1 MLKEDGKH
9 WDLEF
14 IDSIEVPSKN
24 KIVFKL
30 KSPRST
36 FASSQLVEVP
46 IVPKAHY
53 DENYKQNPIGSGP
66 YKVVEYKPNEQAI
79 FEINPYWH
87 GEKPYFKKW
96 TWVLLEENTA
106 LASLESGEVDMIYAT
121 PEFAD
126 KKIDGCKLFDI
137 ESNDVRGLSMPYV
150 KKGVINDSPDG
161 YTVGNNVTSD
171 PIIRKA
177 LNIGMDRQKVV
188 DTVLNGHGKPAYSV
202 IDGTSFWNSEAIIE
216 DNKPEEAKK
225 ILDENGWVVGKDGI
239 REKDGIKAEFELY
252 YPTQDQIRTNVAVE
266 AANQAKELGIN
277 IKLVGSN
284 WDEMI
289 TKSHEVALLY
299 AGGRH
304 NPNQFFESHHPSTA
318 GKGWTNITFYNNPKV
333 TEYLE
338 KAMNSSD
345 LEEANKYWKL
355 AQWDGNVGASV
366 KGDIANVWLARI
378 NHTYLGDSRINV
390 GNQGMH
396 SHGHDWA
403 LIANISE
410 WKWEESK

>member
-1 MLKEDGKH
+1 M
-9 WDLEF
+9 
-14 IDSIEVPSKN
+14 
-24 KIVFKL
+24 
-30 KSPRST
+30 
-36 FASSQLVEVP
+36 VEVP

-177 LNIGMDRQKVV
+177 LNIGMDRRKVV

-366 KGDIANVWLARI
+366 KGIMV
-378 NHTYLGDSRINV
+378 S
-390 GNQGMH
+390 
-396 SHGHDWA
+396 
-403 LIANISE
+403 
-410 WKWEESK
+410 